1 MRSNLFCDMFIQHW
15 KNKKNRFAAG
25 EVRPARD
32 SRRGFEWKRENWET
46 QISKLLVSATAP
58 GLSAGKAGD
67 LSGARGRGGGA
78 SRGVHVPP
86 HLGATGV
93 IPPPATAAAPPT
105 EEDSP

>member
-25 EVRPARD
+25 EVRPGRD

-58 GLSAGKAGD
+58 GPSAGQAGGF
-67 LSGARGRGGGA
+67 SRGRRGG
-78 SRGVHVPP
+78 RGVSLRVI
-86 HLGATGV
+86 LFSRRTG
-93 IPPPATAAAPPT
+93 IRFRHRPRFASAG
-105 EEDSP
+105 SRL

>member
-58 GLSAGKAGD
+58 GLSAGEAGG
-67 LSGARGRGGGA
+67 LAGGR
-78 SRGVHVPP
+78 RGVGGSLPRVILRP
-86 HLGATGV
+86 HLRRLGCV
-93 IPPPATAAAPPT
+93 HPPAPPWGVPQD
-105 EEDSP
+105 EEP